1 MEVFLVRHG
10 ESEGNR
16 LKTLQGCM
24 NFDLTDKG
32 RSQASKLGG
41 FWSGRHTLDKI
52 FSSDLTRAHET
63 AKAIGTEQH
72 LSVQTKE
79 LFREINL
86 GPMEGKTKEKIYE
99 EFPEVKE
106 KDLLCSGLDG
116 AETVEDITI
125 RCEKLRAMLLKAEFE
140 KAAIVSH
147 GGFLTIFLMYL
158 ILGENWHRV
167 ERPFHMDNT
176 GITKLVRR
184 GDKLQVAY
192 LNNRPHLI

>member
-1 MEVFLVRHG
+1 
-10 ESEGNR
+10 
-16 LKTLQGCM
+16 M

-32 RSQASKLGG
+32 RSQAAKLGD
-41 FWSGRHTLDKI
+41 FWSGRHTLDEI

-63 AKAIGTEQH
+63 AKAIGTEQR

-86 GPMEGKTKEKIYE
+86 GPMEGKTKEKYMKN
-99 EFPEVKE
+99 FPEVKE
-106 KDLLCSGLDG
+106 KTCFAAGLTGRNGGKTLRID
-116 AETVEDITI
+116 VK
-125 RCEKLRAMLLKAEFE
+125 KLRTMLLAAEFE

-158 ILGENWHRV
+158 ILGKDWHRV

-184 GDKLQVAY
+184 GNKLQVAY
-192 LNNRPHLI
+192 LNNRPIYYRKKEQSAMDCSFLI